1 MSKEE
6 LVMTPFDHLYHFIK
20 LKESNFMVLAT
31 RQMHQ
36 SQLGYTKFCTDS
48 TYQQLCWFLFW
59 NCSLIVSFVFERKW
73 QEFCLSIKKSYADFW
88 HAQFQGK
95 WRHQSVSGRHKWKF
109 PILILTNLNL
119 YKITYPKNVQ
129 YPKEKNFK
137 QVRQR
142 LDFLNH
148 TLTILM
154 PRISLQMQKTH
165 ASNHW

>member
-31 RQMHQ
+31 RQMYL
-36 SQLGYTKFCTDS
+36 SQLGYTQFYTDS

-59 NCSLIVSFVFERKW
+59 NCSLIVSFCFWKKMAGVLR
-73 QEFCLSIKKSYADFW
+73 FCLSIKKSYADFW
-88 HAQFQGK
+88 HAQIQGK

-129 YPKEKNFK
+129 YPKEKKN
-137 QVRQR
+137 
-142 LDFLNH
+142 
-148 TLTILM
+148 
-154 PRISLQMQKTH
+154 
-165 ASNHW
+165 